1 MCDVIESYR
10 GFGGTRCPHL
20 QDRNDNMNAGRSY
33 DMSLSFYQII
43 RCHCD
48 NMVVFNWLI
57 NVWCFS
63 PNVVL
68 EKLALLLLYSDDLD
82 IKSLSGDMLC

>member
-1 MCDVIESYR
+1 
-10 GFGGTRCPHL
+10 
-20 QDRNDNMNAGRSY
+20 
-33 DMSLSFYQII
+33 
-43 RCHCD
+43 
-48 NMVVFNWLI
+48 MVVFNWLI